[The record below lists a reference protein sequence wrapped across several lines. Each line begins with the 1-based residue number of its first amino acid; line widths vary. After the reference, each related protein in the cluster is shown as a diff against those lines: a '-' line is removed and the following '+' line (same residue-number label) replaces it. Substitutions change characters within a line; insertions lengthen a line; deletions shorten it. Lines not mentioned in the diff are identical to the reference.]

1 MMREMTVQEF
11 AQEVKNMAM
20 EVMPEEFDGAMMEMS
35 KARVGYNEED
45 EELIFYTGDYNHGGN
60 ASMTIKTGVIESI
73 YTDEVGYHFTLNNG
87 VTFSVSE
94 TPGLNGNLNDLL
106 DKPSHRQCELAR
118 VLMKSTADIY
128 MVVAIILCSGE
139 AVIAK
144 FAEHYFKG
152 ELLDGT
158 PFNMERSKEL
168 TRLGIITIGVSIV
181 TEAVAAIVYEIMS
194 FIFVNTDSLEIGNWG
209 SVGIGITFII
219 VSLICRYGAERGRE

>member
-1 MMREMTVQEF
+1 MSSLDKIQKLSKLGKILCSIVF
-11 AQEVKNMAM
+11 VFCVIGIIGSVVGIAFLA
-20 EVMPEEFDGAMMEMS
+20 DGVDAIHI
-35 KARVGYNEED
+35 G
-45 EELIFYTGDYNHGGN
+45 
-60 ASMTIKTGVIESI
+60 
-73 YTDEVGYHFTLNNG
+73 G
-87 VTFSVSE
+87 VT
-94 TPGLNGNLNDLL
+94 L
-106 DKPSHRQCELAR
+106 
-118 VLMKSTADIY
+118 KSIVQTNSGTSIDTADIY

>member
-1 MMREMTVQEF
+1 
-11 AQEVKNMAM
+11 
-20 EVMPEEFDGAMMEMS
+20 MS
-35 KARVGYNEED
+35 SLDKIQKLSKLGKILCSIVFVFCVIGIIGSVVGIAFLAAGVD
-45 EELIFYTGDYNHGGN
+45 EIHIG
-60 ASMTIKTGVIESI
+60 
-73 YTDEVGYHFTLNNG
+73 G
-87 VTFSVSE
+87 VT
-94 TPGLNGNLNDLL
+94 L
-106 DKPSHRQCELAR
+106 
-118 VLMKSTADIY
+118 KSIVQTNSGTSIDTADIY

>member
-1 MMREMTVQEF
+1 MSYLDKIQKIAKIGKILCSIVFTFCLIGIIGSVVGIAFLAVGVDTVHI
-11 AQEVKNMAM
+11 
-20 EVMPEEFDGAMMEMS
+20 G
-35 KARVGYNEED
+35 
-45 EELIFYTGDYNHGGN
+45 
-60 ASMTIKTGVIESI
+60 
-73 YTDEVGYHFTLNNG
+73 G
-87 VTFSVSE
+87 VT
-94 TPGLNGNLNDLL
+94 L
-106 DKPSHRQCELAR
+106 
-118 VLMKSTADIY
+118 KSIVQINSGTSIDTANIY

-181 TEAVAAIVYEIMS
+181 TEVVVAIVYEIMS
-194 FIFVNTDSLEIGNWG
+194 FIFVSTDSLEIGNLG

-219 VSLICRYGAERGRE
+219 VSLICRYGAEIEREQ

>member
-1 MMREMTVQEF
+1 MRRCSQ
-11 AQEVKNMAM
+11 
-20 EVMPEEFDGAMMEMS
+20 
-35 KARVGYNEED
+35 Y
-45 EELIFYTGDYNHGGN
+45 
-60 ASMTIKTGVIESI
+60 
-73 YTDEVGYHFTLNNG
+73 YTDDIYYGRQYRGVGRDFYNSDSSAGKILCSIVFVFCVIGIIGSVVGIAFLAAGLDAIHIVG
-87 VTFSVSE
+87 VT
-94 TPGLNGNLNDLL
+94 L
-106 DKPSHRQCELAR
+106 
-118 VLMKSTADIY
+118 KSIVQTNSGTSIGTANIY

-168 TRLGIITIGVSIV
+168 TRLGIITISVSIV
-181 TEAVAAIVYEIMS
+181 TEVVAAIVYEIMS

-219 VSLICRYGAERGRE
+219 VSLICRYGAERG

>member
-1 MMREMTVQEF
+1 
-11 AQEVKNMAM
+11 
-20 EVMPEEFDGAMMEMS
+20 MS
-35 KARVGYNEED
+35 SLDKIQKLSKFGKILCSIVFVFCVIGIIGSVVGIAF
-45 EELIFYTGDYNHGGN
+45 L
-60 ASMTIKTGVIESI
+60 AAGVDVIHI
-73 YTDEVGYHFTLNNG
+73 GG
-87 VTFSVSE
+87 VT
-94 TPGLNGNLNDLL
+94 L
-106 DKPSHRQCELAR
+106 
-118 VLMKSTADIY
+118 KSIVQTNSGTSIDTANIY

-181 TEAVAAIVYEIMS
+181 TEVVAAIVYEIMS

-219 VSLICRYGAERGRE
+219 VSLICRYGAERGREQ

>member
-1 MMREMTVQEF
+1 MSSLDKLQKFSKLGKILCSIVF
-11 AQEVKNMAM
+11 VFCVIGIIGSVVGIAFLA
-20 EVMPEEFDGAMMEMS
+20 DGVDAIHI
-35 KARVGYNEED
+35 G
-45 EELIFYTGDYNHGGN
+45 
-60 ASMTIKTGVIESI
+60 
-73 YTDEVGYHFTLNNG
+73 G
-87 VTFSVSE
+87 VT
-94 TPGLNGNLNDLL
+94 L
-106 DKPSHRQCELAR
+106 
-118 VLMKSTADIY
+118 KSIVQTNSGTSIDTANIY

-181 TEAVAAIVYEIMS
+181 TEMVAAIVYEIMS

-209 SVGIGITFII
+209 SVGIGITFIV
-219 VSLICRYGAERGRE
+219 VSLICRYGAERGREQ

>member
-1 MMREMTVQEF
+1 
-11 AQEVKNMAM
+11 
-20 EVMPEEFDGAMMEMS
+20 MS
-35 KARVGYNEED
+35 SLDKIQKLSKLGKILCSIVFVFCVIGIIGSVVGIAF
-45 EELIFYTGDYNHGGN
+45 L
-60 ASMTIKTGVIESI
+60 AAGVDAIHIE
-73 YTDEVGYHFTLNNG
+73 G
-87 VTFSVSE
+87 VT
-94 TPGLNGNLNDLL
+94 L
-106 DKPSHRQCELAR
+106 
-118 VLMKSTADIY
+118 KSIVQTNSGTSIGTANIY

-158 PFNMERSKEL
+158 PFNMERAKEL

-181 TEAVAAIVYEIMS
+181 TEMVAAIVYEIMS

-219 VSLICRYGAERGRE
+219 VSLICRYGAERGREQQNFDYILRQMNLYDYYEKTIEPFKSLSDIDDNEADRIIHT

>member
-1 MMREMTVQEF
+1 
-11 AQEVKNMAM
+11 
-20 EVMPEEFDGAMMEMS
+20 MS
-35 KARVGYNEED
+35 
-45 EELIFYTGDYNHGGN
+45 
-60 ASMTIKTGVIESI
+60 S
-73 YTDEVGYHFTLNNG
+73 
-87 VTFSVSE
+87 
-94 TPGLNGNLNDLL
+94 L
-106 DKPSHRQCELAR
+106 DKIQKLSKLGKILCSIVFVFCVIGIIGSVVGIAFLA
-118 VLMKSTADIY
+118 ANIY

-158 PFNMERSKEL
+158 PFNMERAKEL

-181 TEAVAAIVYEIMS
+181 TEMVAAIVYEIMS

-219 VSLICRYGAERGRE
+219 VSLICRYGAERGREQ

>member
-60 ASMTIKTGVIESI
+60 ASMTIKTEVVESI
-73 YTDEVGYHFTLNNG
+73 YKDEVGYHFTLNNG

-118 VLMKSTADIY
+118 VLMKSTAEDKQITDDILSIKKSVWYIICKNLDKVLTEHAEAFGKGHDQMIKDFRKVAGMNRVDEASVYIAY
-128 MVVAIILCSGE
+128 MSW
-139 AVIAK
+139 K
-144 FAEHYFKG
+144 H
-152 ELLDGT
+152 
-158 PFNMERSKEL
+158 SKKVEK
-168 TRLGIITIGVSIV
+168 
-181 TEAVAAIVYEIMS
+181 
-194 FIFVNTDSLEIGNWG
+194 
-209 SVGIGITFII
+209 
-219 VSLICRYGAERGRE
+219 